1 MLAQS
6 VPTWIHSDQY
16 TDEEIYAALRR
27 VNLIKADE
35 SIGDSE
41 SSSSDNTQE
50 NLNQFKNLNSN
61 VTEGGGN
68 LSQGQRQLICLARSI
83 LKSPKL
89 LFLDEATASIDYE
102 SDALI
107 QRTIR
112 GEFLQ
117 ATILTIAHR
126 LRSIIDY
133 DKILVLDAGHVAEFD
148 SPYKLLLDKKSIF
161 YSMCEDSGELDTLI
175 ELAKEAESA

>member
-1 MLAQS
+1 M
-6 VPTWIHSDQY
+6 
-16 TDEEIYAALRR
+16 
-27 VNLIKADE
+27 
-35 SIGDSE
+35 
-41 SSSSDNTQE
+41 E
-50 NLNQFKNLNSN
+50 N
-61 VTEGGGN
+61 
-68 LSQGQRQLICLARSI
+68 
-83 LKSPKL
+83 
-89 LFLDEATASIDYE
+89 
-102 SDALI
+102 
-107 QRTIR
+107 
-112 GEFLQ
+112 LQ